1 MRRRD
6 SSTVVGRGGEAV
18 TQAKMQIRKQ
28 TQPFTLAIAVIS
40 GLALSAALLLH
51 VPPAHSGNPQSR
63 MQTQDSPA
71 SQRAVAALSPYIDA
85 HAHLDE
91 TNVDGSMQSAI
102 DSVPVENLARIVFMP
117 SPFTLAD
124 ASRFDVERLAPAAK
138 KVSAKIAVL
147 GGGGTLNPMIIEAA
161 RTGDAGPAV
170 QKRFKERAEAILAAG
185 AVGFGEMAAEHF
197 PSSTPYE
204 TVAPDHPLFLLL
216 ADIAA
221 QHDVPISI
229 HMEAVPQDMDLP
241 APLKSPPNPPRL
253 HANIAGFERLLA
265 HNRRAKVVWAHLG
278 WDTTGY
284 RTPELMRRLLDA
296 HPNLFM
302 EMKLDPLDVEKNS
315 PLTNGASGHIKPEW
329 LKLFTDFQ
337 DRFVIGSDQH
347 YPQGSG
353 PQRWQ
358 AVVLFFNELP
368 AGVRQKI
375 GTENATR
382 IYHLK

>member
-1 MRRRD
+1 MR
-6 SSTVVGRGGEAV
+6 S
-18 TQAKMQIRKQ
+18 
-28 TQPFTLAIAVIS
+28 AIA
-40 GLALSAALLLH
+40 
-51 VPPAHSGNPQSR
+51 
-63 MQTQDSPA
+63 
-71 SQRAVAALSPYIDA
+71 
-85 HAHLDE
+85 
-91 TNVDGSMQSAI
+91 SM
-102 DSVPVENLARIVFMP
+102 PVENLAKIVFMP

-124 ASRFDVERLAPAAK
+124 ANRFDVERLRPAAK
-138 KVSAKIAVL
+138 KYPGKIAVL

-161 RTGDAGPAV
+161 RTGDAGPGI
-170 QKRFKERAEAILAAG
+170 QKQFRERAEAILAAG
-185 AVGFGEMAAEHF
+185 AMGFGEMAAEHF

-204 TVAPDHPLFLLL
+204 TAPPDHPLFLLL

-229 HMEAVPQDMDLP
+229 HMEALPQDMDLP
-241 APLKSPPNPPRL
+241 APLKSPPNPPRI
-253 HANIAGFERLLA
+253 HANIAAFERLLA
-265 HNRRAKVVWAHLG
+265 HNPRAKIVWAHLG

-284 RTPELMRRLLDA
+284 RTPELMRRLLEA

-302 EMKLDPLDVEKNS
+302 EIKLDPLDVGKNS
-315 PLTNGASGHIKPEW
+315 PLTNGASGQIKPEW

-358 AVVLFFNELP
+358 AVVLLFNELP
-368 AGVRQKI
+368 AAVRRKI
-375 GTENATR
+375 GAENAAR

>member
-1 MRRRD
+1 
-6 SSTVVGRGGEAV
+6 
-18 TQAKMQIRKQ
+18 MQIQKQ
-28 TQPFTLAIAVIS
+28 TQPVLLARLAVIS
-40 GLALSAALLLH
+40 GLALSAAMLLH
-51 VPPAHSGNPQSR
+51 VPPAQSGNPQNPA
-63 MQTQDSPA
+63 QTQNSPA
-71 SQRAVAALSPYIDA
+71 SQRAVAALIPYIDV

-91 TNVDGSMQSAI
+91 TNVDASIQSAI
-102 DSVPVENLARIVFMP
+102 DSMPVENLARIVFMP

-138 KVSAKIAVL
+138 KFSGKIAVL

-161 RTGDAGPAV
+161 RTGDAGAV

-253 HANIAGFERLLA
+253 HANIAAFERLLA

-315 PLTNGASGHIKPEW
+315 PFTNGASGHIKPEW
-329 LKLFTDFQ
+329 LRLFTDFQ

-353 PQRWQ
+353 PRRWQ
-358 AVVLFFNELP
+358 AVVLLFNELP

>member
-1 MRRRD
+1 MEATVETVEKRLTMLLRGLIA
-6 SSTVVGRGGEAV
+6 TVVV
-18 TQAKMQIRKQ
+18 V
-28 TQPFTLAIAVIS
+28 LA
-40 GLALSAALLLH
+40 GALLLS
-51 VPPAHSGNPQSR
+51 VLPATVGQALSTFVEAQNSSAAHKP
-63 MQTQDSPA
+63 
-71 SQRAVAALSPYIDA
+71 VAALNPYIDV
-85 HAHLDE
+85 HTHLDE
-91 TNVDGSMQSAI
+91 TDVDGSMQSAI
-102 DSVPVENLARIVFMP
+102 ESMPVENLAKIVFMP

-124 ASRFDVERLAPAAK
+124 ASRFDVERLRPAAK
-138 KVSAKIAVL
+138 KYPGKIAVL

-161 RTGDAGPAV
+161 RTGDAGPGI
-170 QKRFKERAEAILAAG
+170 QKQFRERAEAILAAG

-204 TVAPDHPLFLLL
+204 TAPPDHPLFLLL

-229 HMEAVPQDMDLP
+229 HMEALPQDMDLP
-241 APLKSPPNPPRL
+241 APLKSPPNPPQL
-253 HANIAGFERLLA
+253 HANIAAFERLLA
-265 HNRRAKVVWAHLG
+265 HNPRAKIVWAHLG

-284 RTPELMRRLLDA
+284 RTPELMRRLLEA

-302 EMKLDPLDVEKNS
+302 EIKLDPLDVGKNS
-315 PLTNGASGHIKPEW
+315 PLTNGASGQIKPEW
-329 LKLFTDFQ
+329 LKLFADFQ

-358 AVVLFFNELP
+358 AVVLLFNELP
-368 AGVRQKI
+368 AAIRQKI
-375 GTENATR
+375 GTENAAR